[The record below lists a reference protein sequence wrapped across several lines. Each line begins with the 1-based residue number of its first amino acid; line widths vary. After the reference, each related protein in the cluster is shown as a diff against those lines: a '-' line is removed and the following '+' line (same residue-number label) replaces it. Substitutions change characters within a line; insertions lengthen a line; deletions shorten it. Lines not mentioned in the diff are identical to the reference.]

1 MLSDQ
6 LLGHPQPSS
15 ESQNTP
21 VLLDMDSIGPL
32 LSLPQ
37 VDCLGFSPAL
47 VGLVSP

>member
-15 ESQNTP
+15 EPQNTP